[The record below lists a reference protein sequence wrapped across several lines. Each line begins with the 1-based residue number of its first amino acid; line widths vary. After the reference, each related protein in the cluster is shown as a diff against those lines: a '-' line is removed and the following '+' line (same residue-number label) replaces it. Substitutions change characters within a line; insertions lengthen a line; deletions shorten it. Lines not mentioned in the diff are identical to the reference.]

1 MRATDIAI
9 DASRADSRVRTGTEW
24 YSYELLRALVD
35 LPDRPPLT
43 LYHREERSDWPHG
56 SNVRHRIIRTPRL
69 WTHAGLSR
77 AMLRDRP
84 SALFV
89 PSHVIPIV
97 HPRASVVTV
106 HDLGFLAEPDAHPR
120 RSRTMLDLTTR
131 WNARAARRIIAI
143 SSQTRDDLVRHY
155 HVSSSKIRVVY
166 SGVDHSRFRRM
177 DLEAARRMTGIP
189 GPFLFFLSTI
199 QPRKNVERLVEAFEM
214 LERDDLLLVI
224 AGMSGW
230 LSEPIERRISHS
242 PRAGQIVRMGHVAD
256 DLVPALY
263 NAAEAFVLPSLYEGF
278 GMGVL
283 EAMACGCPVVT
294 SNGSSLPEVAGGAA
308 ILVNPRDPASIRDG
322 IQAALAP
329 RNRANLIAS
338 GLARAATFTWERCA
352 RESLATIIEAT
363 HAPR

>member
-1 MRATDIAI
+1 
-9 DASRADSRVRTGTEW
+9 
-24 YSYELLRALVD
+24 
-35 LPDRPPLT
+35 
-43 LYHREERSDWPHG
+43 
-56 SNVRHRIIRTPRL
+56 
-69 WTHAGLSR
+69 
-77 AMLRDRP
+77 
-84 SALFV
+84 
-89 PSHVIPIV
+89 
-97 HPRASVVTV
+97 
-106 HDLGFLAEPDAHPR
+106 
-120 RSRTMLDLTTR
+120 
-131 WNARAARRIIAI
+131 
-143 SSQTRDDLVRHY
+143 
-155 HVSSSKIRVVY
+155 
-166 SGVDHSRFRRM
+166 M

-230 LSEPIERRISHS
+230 LSEPTERRISQS

-352 RESLATIIEAT
+352 RESLATIIEVT
-363 HAPR
+363 RESR